1 MSDFLKQL
9 SESLY
14 TGFIDLNRPSK
25 PNFVPQILVNNKEEG
40 KKVLTTI
47 ENELLAC
54 DNFWFSVAF
63 ATTSGVAS
71 LINTLKLIEEK
82 GKFGKILVSKYL
94 NFTQPE
100 ALARLIQIKNIEV
113 KIAVVGD
120 FHSKGYLFRNGLYY
134 NLIVGSSNLT
144 ANALSVNKELN
155 LKITATPDSAIIN
168 SALNEFSHE
177 FEKAVRVDLNFIE
190 NYKKEYNNQLFINK
204 QYKELL
210 KEYLP
215 TKAQPNKM
223 QIDALRNIDEL
234 RREGKNKALLI
245 SATGTGK
252 TYLSAFDVK
261 AYKAK
266 RFLFIVHRS
275 NIIKAAIKTFKEVF
289 GTTKTY
295 GTYSGN
301 IKELDNDFIFS
312 TIQTLS
318 IQQNLEQF
326 NPELFE
332 YIVIDETHRAG
343 AETYQ
348 RVIKHFKPK
357 FLLGMTATPERTDG
371 FDVFKLF
378 NYNIAYE
385 IRLHKALEMQMVCP
399 FHYYG
404 VTDILV
410 DGEDAI
416 EAKDFNRLASKDR
429 VNHIIE
435 KTTFYGTDNGIL
447 RGLVFCSSVEECKE
461 LSKAFNELGFKTV
474 ALSGDSSDEER
485 TKAINLL
492 ESEDIKEKLDYIFTY
507 DIFNE
512 GIDIPKVN
520 QVVLL
525 RPTQSA
531 IVFVQQ
537 LGRGI
542 RKIDS
547 KEYLTVID
555 FIGNYKNNY
564 LVPIALY
571 GDNSYNKDTLRK
583 LISGKSSFIPGS
595 STINFDEIT
604 KRKIFE
610 SINTA
615 NMQQK
620 KDLIKDYRLLKYEL
634 GRIPMM
640 IDFEKH
646 GSRDPQLFINSAKSY
661 FNFIAEQEQAYA
673 NKINQE
679 EKKLLE
685 LFSIEINNAKRIEES
700 LILSKLIS
708 QESIS
713 KTEILEILFQEYG
726 IQSSLAAINSAIN
739 NLNFGFVTENKNK
752 KLVPVRDI
760 YGFDLVNSSNQQ
772 INLTKQF
779 QKFTENKTFRE
790 FLVDNIDYA
799 LYKFRKINN
808 SFKFNNGFHLYQK
821 YSRKDVFRI
830 LNWPQNPV
838 AQNVGGY
845 MISPDKTNC
854 PVFVTYH
861 KGEDISDTTKYDD
874 GFDSTTEF
882 KWMSKSNR
890 NLNSPDVKAIINT
903 QTPLRLPLFIK
914 KDDGEGT
921 DFYYMGELKVIADQF
936 SETKMK
942 GDKKASVVK
951 IKFSISPSVDDNMYQ
966 YLTETI

>member
-14 TGFIDLNRPSK
+14 TGFIDLSRPSK

-47 ENELLAC
+47 ENELLVC

-63 ATTSGVAS
+63 VTTSGVAS

-100 ALARLIQIKNIEV
+100 ALARLIQIRNIEV

-155 LKITATPDSAIIN
+155 LKITATPDSSIIN
-168 SALNEFSHE
+168 SALKEFSDE
-177 FEKAVRVDLNFIE
+177 FEKAVPVDLDFIN
-190 NYKKEYNNQLFINK
+190 NYKKEYKNQQVINN

-210 KEYLP
+210 KEHLP
-215 TKAQPNKM
+215 TRVHPNKM
-223 QIDALRNIDEL
+223 QIDALRNIDAL
-234 RREGKNKALLI
+234 RKEGKDKALLI

-261 AYKAK
+261 AYQPK

-275 NIIKAAIKTFKEVF
+275 NIIHAAIKTYKEVF

-295 GTYSGN
+295 GIYSGN
-301 IKELDNDFIFS
+301 NKELDNDYIFS

-318 IQQNLEQF
+318 IKQNLEQF

-348 RVIKHFKPK
+348 RVIKYFKPK

-371 FDVFKLF
+371 LDIFKLF

-385 IRLHKALEMQMVCP
+385 IRLHKALEMQMVSP

-410 DGEDAI
+410 DGEKAI
-416 EAKDFNRLASKDR
+416 EAKDFNKLASKDR

-435 KTTFYGTDNGIL
+435 KITFYGTDNGVL

-461 LSKAFNELGFKTV
+461 LSKAFNQLGYKTV
-474 ALSGDSSDEER
+474 ALSGENNEEER
-485 TKAINLL
+485 VMAINRL
-492 ESEDIKEKLDYIFTY
+492 ESEDINEKLDYIFTY

-571 GDNSYNKDTLRK
+571 GDNSYNKDSLRK
-583 LISGKSSFIPGS
+583 LISSKSCFIPGS

-604 KRKIFE
+604 KGKIFE

-640 IDFEKH
+640 IDFEKY

-661 FNFIAEQEQAYA
+661 FNFVAEQEQAY
-673 NKINQE
+673 NKISQD

-685 LFSIEINNAKRIEES
+685 LFSTEINNAKRIEES
-700 LILSKLIS
+700 LILSTLLT
-708 QESIS
+708 EGSIS
-713 KTEILEILFQEYG
+713 TNEIMEILFQEYG
-726 IQSSLAAINSAIN
+726 IQSSSASINSAIK
-739 NLNFGFVTENKNK
+739 NLNFGFITENKNK
-752 KLVPVRDI
+752 KLVPVKDI
-760 YGFDLVNSSNQQ
+760 YGFELVTISNEQ
-772 INLTKQF
+772 ITLTKQF
-779 QKFTENKTFRE
+779 QKFTENKTFHT
-790 FLVDNIDYA
+790 FLVDNIQYA
-799 LYKFRKINN
+799 IYKFKKINT
-808 SFKFNNGFHLYQK
+808 SYKYNNGFHLYQK

-854 PVFVTYH
+854 PIFVTYH
-861 KGEDISDTTKYDD
+861 KSEDISDTTKYDD
-874 GFDSTTEF
+874 GFESNTEF

-903 QTPLRLPLFIK
+903 RTPLRLPLFIK

-921 DFYYMGELKVIADQF
+921 DFYYMGELKVIDGQF
-936 SETKMK
+936 SETKMM

-951 IKFSISPSVDDNMYQ
+951 INFSIYPSVDDNMYQ